1 MRMQTQF
8 SQPQQECQPENP
20 LFRNKIYLGMC
31 LTIAFGLLS
40 FSVPASNFADEP
52 TKEAVDP
59 GVDATP
65 PEALQQ
71 LVEMLSQ
78 PGDDVYEYRL
88 PESAT
93 DEEVEKR
100 RKAAAY
106 YMTGRTFE
114 HTNKFAEA
122 YAAYTKA
129 LEIDNKSIALY
140 KAIIPL
146 AFRLDKVD
154 EAIQYAQKAVELDAD
169 NFELLSQLG
178 IYALRQSDIAG
189 SIQYFE
195 KAIESSTVDKKAGPY
210 ISIMSQLG
218 RLYLSVNKTKEAANA
233 YAIVFNAITHP
244 DDYSLDFRTQRALET
259 MQGDKSETFETFG
272 ELFLL
277 TDQLDIAEQAFELA
291 AEASTKNPEVFD
303 YQMARVLT
311 RKEKTAEAL
320 KKLNSYFEA
329 KQQSKGKGPYL
340 LLTELLIANDQEE
353 EIIPQLEELLEQ
365 DPKNETLRLFLGEQY
380 IANKRFDDAEKIFEA
395 LKDSKNQADI
405 QLGLLQIYREQGD
418 AQKTLTALAQAMM
431 SGAKADRLEAE
442 LDLIKQD
449 EELANA
455 MVKIGI
461 QEEQPEDARE
471 AFTQTY
477 LLAKL
482 AMQQE
487 EVDKVMLFYRRAM
500 AIRDDRQ
507 VQVTLYAELI
517 DYLNNLEEY
526 DQLTEI
532 LIEAIDS
539 PALSNE
545 RQAFQLQLIQVYVAN
560 EQNEK
565 ALKLIADVRETDP
578 ENLLW
583 TYQEGRV
590 HYLSEDWEEAIKVFM
605 PLLEKA
611 QEQKLPQIVREARYN
626 SSRCLAFLGL
636 PEEALTL
643 INKAIQEEPDELLWR
658 FQKGW
663 IHYYTHNWDAAIKAF
678 EELLALESKNPND
691 TIIRQAK
698 FSLSA
703 AYAQN
708 DELDKAEEIL
718 EVFYN
723 KNPDDIS
730 VCNDLGYLYA
740 DRGKKLDQAYE
751 MIKKAIEA
759 EPENHA
765 YLDSMGWILYRMK
778 KYDEAI
784 TYLEKAVEGSEEGD
798 TVLWDHLGDCYQAI
812 DKTEK
817 AKEAW
822 SNALKQEQAAKYPDQ
837 EIITKLKEKLG
848 TE

>member
-8 SQPQQECQPENP
+8 SQPPQKCKTGKPY
-20 LFRNKIYLGMC
+20 FRNKICFGIC
-31 LTIAFGLLS
+31 LTIVFGGFS
-40 FSVPASNFADEP
+40 FSLPASSFSDEP
-52 TKEAVDP
+52 AAETSDP
-59 GVDATP
+59 GVDSTP

-71 LVEMLSQ
+71 LIEMLSQ

-93 DEEVEKR
+93 DEEVNKR

-122 YAAYTKA
+122 YEAYTKA
-129 LEIDNKSIALY
+129 IEIDNKSIALY

-146 AFRLDKVD
+146 AFRLDKLT
-154 EAIQYAQKAVELDAD
+154 EAIQYAQKAVELDAN

-178 IYALRQSDIAG
+178 IYALRQSDIPG
-189 SIQYFE
+189 SIRYFE
-195 KAIESSTVDKKAGPY
+195 KAIESSTVDKQGGPY

-218 RLYLSVNKTKEAANA
+218 RLYLSINKTEEAANA
-233 YAIVFNAITHP
+233 YAIVFKAITHP

-259 MQGDKSETFETFG
+259 MQGDKSQTFETFG

-291 AEASTKNPEVFD
+291 AEATRKDPEVLN
-303 YQMARVLT
+303 YQMARVLS
-311 RKEKTAEAL
+311 RKEKPAEAL
-320 KKLNSYFEA
+320 EKLNTYFAA
-329 KQQSKGKGPYL
+329 KLQSKGKGPYL
-340 LLTELLIANDQEE
+340 LLTELLIANDQES

-380 IANKRFDDAEKIFEA
+380 IANKRYDDAEKIFEA

-405 QLGLLQIYREQGD
+405 QLGLLQIYRQQED

-431 SGAKADRLEAE
+431 NGAKADRLEAE
-442 LDLIKQD
+442 LDLIKQN
-449 EELANA
+449 EKLANA
-455 MVKIGI
+455 MVNIGI
-461 QEEQPEDARE
+461 QEKQPEDARE

-487 EVDKVMLFYRRAM
+487 QVDKVILFYRRAL
-500 AIRDDRQ
+500 ALRDERQ

-526 DQLTEI
+526 DPLTEI
-532 LIEAIDS
+532 LQEAIDS
-539 PALSNE
+539 PTLSNQK
-545 RQAFQLQLIQVYVAN
+545 QAFQLQLIQVYVAN
-560 EQNEK
+560 EQNDK

-578 ENLLW
+578 DNLLW

-590 HYLSEDWEEAIKVFM
+590 HYLSENWEEAVKIFV

-611 QEQKLPQIVREARYN
+611 EEQKLPQIAREARYN

-636 PEEALTL
+636 PEEAITL
-643 INKAIQEEPDELLWR
+643 IDKAIQEEPNELLWR

-663 IHYYTHNWDAAIKAF
+663 IHYYTHNWAAAIKAF

-708 DELDKAEEIL
+708 DEFDKAEEIL
-718 EVFYN
+718 EVFYE
-723 KNPDDIS
+723 KNPDDTS

-751 MIKKAIEA
+751 MIKKAMEA

-822 SNALKQEQAAKYPDQ
+822 SNALKQEQAAKYPD
-837 EIITKLKEKLG
+837 EDMITKLKEKLG
-848 TE
+848 ME